1 MISISYSPAS
11 HSIKSIDKIPHIFD
25 SIRKKWLQLTDE
37 EWVRQNLIHYLIHQL
52 KYPVSL
58 IAVEKEFKIGAVSKR
73 FDILVYDQL
82 HQPWMLIE
90 CKAAHVE
97 LSEIVLQQVIEYGS
111 TIHAPY
117 IIISNG
123 NFTYGWKRNQEK
135 LDAIALFPEF
145 ITHH

>member
-1 MISISYSPAS
+1 MISIDFSPS
-11 HSIKSIDKIPHIFD
+11 TISIKNKNGQSHIFD
-25 SIRKKWLQLTDE
+25 VIRKKWLILTDE

-52 KYPVSL
+52 HYPASL
-58 IAVEKEFKIGAVSKR
+58 IAVEKEFKIGTVRKR
-73 FDILVYDQL
+73 FDILVYNQQ

-90 CKAAHVE
+90 CKAADIA
-97 LSEIVLQQVIEYGS
+97 LSEMVLQQVIEYGS

-123 NFTYGWKRNQEK
+123 NFTYGWKRNQVK
-135 LDAIALFPEF
+135 LDAIELFPEF